1 MRILIAT
8 VATVVVS
15 LLVPNISSSAS
26 SSPQWQ
32 WQYTKWMPKH
42 WINLAACESGS
53 SPPNWAHDSGTY
65 QGAFGFYYGAWDDY
79 KLAGY
84 PSSAA
89 QASPWQ
95 QWQVAKRIARK
106 LTIRIPW
113 GCWRGSQHAWVRN
126 GLPEY
131 GTRS

>member
-1 MRILIAT
+1 VRILIAT

-15 LLVPNISSSAS
+15 LLVPNLAS
-26 SSPQWQ
+26 PAASQSWQ

-53 SPPNWAHDSGTY
+53 SPPNWAHNSGTY
-65 QGAFGFYYGAWDDY
+65 EGAFGFWYGTWDSY
-79 KLAGY
+79 KLSGY
-84 PSSAA
+84 PSSAS
-89 QASPWQ
+89 QATPWQ
-95 QWQVAKRIARK
+95 QWQVAKRIAHK